1 MYCRTC
7 GRYNIGEVDKCKYC
21 GSMNLTKTSPYGQT
35 GSYRANNSYRDN
47 GVHYANDRKTVGIL
61 MSIFLGLI
69 GLIIGLLIYVDGYER
84 STFISGWLKGLWIS
98 IGIALVIVGIVS
110 CSTCSLLG
118 KYY

>member
-1 MYCRTC
+1 MYCKNC
-7 GRYNIGEVDKCKYC
+7 GKYSVGNVEQCKYC
-21 GSMNLTKTSPYGQT
+21 GSMDMTHNPPNKN
-35 GSYRANNSYRDN
+35 RKNSYQAKDMKKE
-47 GVHYANDRKTVGIL
+47 GML

-118 KYY
+118 QYY